1 MIANFFNKTKPATIF
16 ILVALLFVYYF
27 TATFLLHSAELSFNF
42 LIKRISFFVFIAL
55 MLMIVNFIVKK
66 NKLTKDNSYALL
78 LMVFLLGTFPEA
90 MFSYK
95 IVLANIALLLGFRK
109 IYSLRSGLDTKLKL
123 FDASLWIGIATIIYS
138 WSIFYVLLV
147 YLGMI
152 IHQKLTVK
160 NLFIPIV
167 GFVTPMIIYFTYC
180 LYFEDAAFFYNKFN
194 YEINLDFSSYT
205 ALKLLIPLIF
215 LSMALLWSI
224 LKITPK
230 VVSSSYTV
238 LKLLIPLIFL
248 SMALLW
254 SILKITPKVVSVRNN
269 FKFSWDV
276 LINHLLISAV
286 IIVLAPTKNGSE
298 LFFLIF
304 PSAVIVANLMHH
316 IKSKIFKNA
325 ILYTFLLISVFV
337 YFL

>member
-27 TATFLLHSAELSFNF
+27 TATFLLHSAELSINF

-78 LMVFLLGTFPEA
+78 LIVILFGTFPEA

-109 IYSLRSGLDTKLKL
+109 IYSLRSGVDTKLKL
-123 FDASLWIGIATIIYS
+123 FDASFWIAIATIFYS
-138 WSIFYVLLV
+138 WSIFFVLLV

-152 IHQKLTVK
+152 IHQKITVK

-167 GFVTPMIIYFTYC
+167 GFVTPMLIYFTYC
-180 LYFEDAAFFYNKFN
+180 LYFEDAEFFYNRFN
-194 YEINLDFSSYT
+194 YELNLDLDSYT
-205 ALKLLIPLIF
+205 SLKLLIPLLF
-215 LSMALLWSI
+215 LSLALLWSL
-224 LKITPK
+224 LK
-230 VVSSSYTV
+230 V
-238 LKLLIPLIFL
+238 
-248 SMALLW
+248 
-254 SILKITPKVVSVRNN
+254 TPKVVSVRNN

-286 IIVLAPTKNGSE
+286 IVVLAPTKNGSE
-298 LFFLIF
+298 LLFFIF
-304 PSAVIVANLMHH
+304 PAAVIVANLMHH

-325 ILYTFLLISVFV
+325 ILYAFLLISVFV

>member
-1 MIANFFNKTKPATIF
+1 MIANFFSKSKPATIF
-16 ILVALLFVYYF
+16 SIAALLFVYYF
-27 TATFLLHSAELSFNF
+27 TATFLLHFEELSIQF
-42 LIKRISFFVFIAL
+42 LIKRIGFFILLGIF
-55 MLMIVNFIVKK
+55 LMIINFIVKK
-66 NKLTKDNSYALL
+66 NKLTKDNLYALL
-78 LMVFLLGTFPEA
+78 LIVFLLGTFPEA
-90 MFSYK
+90 MFSYR
-95 IVLANIALLLGFRK
+95 IVLTNMALIFGFRK

-123 FDASLWIGIATIIYS
+123 FDACFWIGIATLIYS

-194 YEINLDFSSYT
+194 YEINLDFSSYRL
-205 ALKLLIPLIF
+205 LKLLIPVIF
-215 LSMALLWSI
+215 SSMVLLWSL
-224 LKITPK
+224 LKVTPK
-230 VVSSSYTV
+230 V
-238 LKLLIPLIFL
+238 L
-248 SMALLW
+248 
-254 SILKITPKVVSVRNN
+254 SVRNN

-276 LINHLLISAV
+276 LINHLLISAA
-286 IIVLAPTKNGSE
+286 IILLAPTKNGSE

-304 PSAVIVANLMHH
+304 PSAVIISNLVHLT
-316 IKSKIFKNA
+316 KSKIFRNL
-325 ILYTFLLISVFV
+325 ILYGFLLISVFV

>member
-16 ILVALLFVYYF
+16 ILAALLFIYYF

-42 LIKRISFFVFIAL
+42 LIKRISFFIFIAL
-55 MLMIVNFIVKK
+55 LLLIVNFIVKK

-95 IVLANIALLLGFRK
+95 IVLTNIALLLGFRK

-123 FDASLWIGIATIIYS
+123 FDACFWIGIATLIYS

-147 YLGMI
+147 YIGMI
-152 IHQKLTVK
+152 IHQKLTFK

-180 LYFEDAAFFYNKFN
+180 LYFEDATFFYNKFI
-194 YEINLDFSSYT
+194 YEISLDFSSYT
-205 ALKLLIPLIF
+205 SLKLLIPLLF
-215 LSMALLWSI
+215 LSLALLWS
-224 LKITPK
+224 L
-230 VVSSSYTV
+230 VQV
-238 LKLLIPLIFL
+238 
-248 SMALLW
+248 
-254 SILKITPKVVSVRNN
+254 TPKVVSVRNN

-276 LINHLLISAV
+276 LVNHLLISVV

-304 PSAVIVANLMHH
+304 PSAVMVANLMHH

-325 ILYTFLLISVFV
+325 ILYAFLLISVVV

>member
-1 MIANFFNKTKPATIF
+1 MIANFFGKTKPVTLFSIA
-16 ILVALLFVYYF
+16 ALLFVYYF
-27 TATFLLHSAELSFNF
+27 TATFLLHSEELSIQF
-42 LIKRISFFVFIAL
+42 LLKRITFFVFIAL
-55 MLMIVNFIVKK
+55 LLLIVNFIVKK

-123 FDASLWIGIATIIYS
+123 FDACFWIAIATLLYS
-138 WSIFYVLLV
+138 WSVFFVLLV
-147 YLGMI
+147 YVAMI

-167 GFVTPMIIYFTYC
+167 GFLTPMIIYFTYC
-180 LYFEDAAFFYNKFN
+180 LYFENTAFFYNKFT
-194 YEINLDFSSYT
+194 YEVNLDFSSYRS
-205 ALKLLIPLIF
+205 LKLLIPLIY
-215 LSMALLWSI
+215 LLIALLWSL
-224 LKITPK
+224 LKVT
-230 VVSSSYTV
+230 
-238 LKLLIPLIFL
+238 
-248 SMALLW
+248 A
-254 SILKITPKVVSVRNN
+254 KVVSVRNN

-276 LINHLLISAV
+276 LLNHLLISAA

-304 PSAVIVANLMHH
+304 PSAVMVANLMHH
-316 IKSKIFKNA
+316 IKSKIFRNA
-325 ILYTFLLISVFV
+325 ILCTFLLISVVV

>member
-230 VVSSSYTV
+230 VVS
-238 LKLLIPLIFL
+238 
-248 SMALLW
+248 
-254 SILKITPKVVSVRNN
+254 VRNN

-304 PSAVIVANLMHH
+304 PSAVIVANLMHL

>member
-16 ILVALLFVYYF
+16 ILAALLFIYYF

-42 LIKRISFFVFIAL
+42 LIKRISFFIFIAL
-55 MLMIVNFIVKK
+55 LLLIVNFIVKK

-123 FDASLWIGIATIIYS
+123 FDASFWIGIATLIYS

-147 YLGMI
+147 YIGMI
-152 IHQKLTVK
+152 IHQKLTFK

-194 YEINLDFSSYT
+194 YEISLDFSPYMS
-205 ALKLLIPLIF
+205 LKILIPLVF
-215 LSMALLWSI
+215 LSLAM
-224 LKITPK
+224 
-230 VVSSSYTV
+230 
-238 LKLLIPLIFL
+238 
-248 SMALLW
+248 LW

-286 IIVLAPTKNGSE
+286 IIVLAPTKNSSE

-304 PSAVIVANLMHH
+304 PSAVIVANLMHL

-325 ILYTFLLISVFV
+325 VLYGFLLISVFV

>member
-42 LIKRISFFVFIAL
+42 LIKRISFFIFIAL
-55 MLMIVNFIVKK
+55 LLLIVNFIVKK

-90 MFSYK
+90 MFSSN
-95 IVLANIALLLGFRK
+95 IVFANFALMLGFRK
-109 IYSLRSGLDTKLKL
+109 IYSLRTGVDTKLKL
-123 FDASLWIGIATIIYS
+123 FDACFWIGVAILFYS

-167 GFVTPMIIYFTYC
+167 GFVTPVIIYFTYC

-205 ALKLLIPLIF
+205 SLKLLIPFIF
-215 LSMALLWSI
+215 LSITLLWSL
-224 LKITPK
+224 LK
-230 VVSSSYTV
+230 V
-238 LKLLIPLIFL
+238 
-248 SMALLW
+248 
-254 SILKITPKVVSVRNN
+254 TPKVVSVRNN

-304 PSAVIVANLMHH
+304 PSAVIVANLMHL
-316 IKSKIFKNA
+316 IKSKILINA
-325 ILYTFLLISVFV
+325 VLYGFLLISVAV

>member
-1 MIANFFNKTKPATIF
+1 MIANFFNKTKPVTIF

-27 TATFLLHSAELSFNF
+27 TATFLLHSEELSFNF
-42 LIKRISFFVFIAL
+42 LIKRISFFIFIAL
-55 MLMIVNFIVKK
+55 LLLIVNFIVKK

-95 IVLANIALLLGFRK
+95 IVLANMALLLGFRK
-109 IYSLRSGLDTKLKL
+109 IYSLRSGVDTKLKI
-123 FDASLWIGIATIIYS
+123 FDASFWIGIATIFYS

-167 GFVTPMIIYFTYC
+167 GFATPMLIYFTYC
-180 LYFEDAAFFYNKFN
+180 LYFENATFFYDKFS

-205 ALKLLIPLIF
+205 SLKLLIPVIF
-215 LSMALLWSI
+215 LSIALLWSL
-224 LKITPK
+224 LK
-230 VVSSSYTV
+230 V
-238 LKLLIPLIFL
+238 
-248 SMALLW
+248 
-254 SILKITPKVVSVRNN
+254 TPKVVSVRNN

-286 IIVLAPTKNGSE
+286 IVVLAPTKNGSE
-298 LFFLIF
+298 LFFVIF

-325 ILYTFLLISVFV
+325 ILYLFLLISIGV
-337 YFL
+337 YFDNL

>member
-16 ILVALLFVYYF
+16 ILAALLFVYYF
-27 TATFLLHSAELSFNF
+27 TATFFLNSAELSFNF
-42 LIKRISFFVFIAL
+42 LIKRISFFIFIAL
-55 MLMIVNFIVKK
+55 LLLIVNFIVKK

-109 IYSLRSGLDTKLKL
+109 IYSLRSGVDTKLKL
-123 FDASLWIGIATIIYS
+123 FDACFWIGIATLIYT

-194 YEINLDFSSYT
+194 YEINLDFSYYT
-205 ALKLLIPLIF
+205 SLKLLIPVIF
-215 LSMALLWSI
+215 LSIALLWS
-224 LKITPK
+224 LFK
-230 VVSSSYTV
+230 V
-238 LKLLIPLIFL
+238 
-248 SMALLW
+248 
-254 SILKITPKVVSVRNN
+254 TPKVVSVRNN

-276 LINHLLISAV
+276 LINHLLISATIV
-286 IIVLAPTKNGSE
+286 VLAPTKNGSE
-298 LFFLIF
+298 LFFVIF
-304 PSAVIVANLMHH
+304 PTAVIVANLMHY

-325 ILYTFLLISVFV
+325 ILYSFLLISVV
-337 YFL
+337 IYFL

>member
-42 LIKRISFFVFIAL
+42 LIKRISFFIFIAL
-55 MLMIVNFIVKK
+55 LLLIVNFIVKK

-90 MFSYK
+90 MFSSN
-95 IVLANIALLLGFRK
+95 IVFANFALMLGFRK
-109 IYSLRSGLDTKLKL
+109 IYSLRTGVDTKLKL
-123 FDASLWIGIATIIYS
+123 FDACFWIGVAILFYS

-167 GFVTPMIIYFTYC
+167 GFVTPVIIYFTYC

-205 ALKLLIPLIF
+205 SLKLLIPFIF
-215 LSMALLWSI
+215 LSITLLWSL
-224 LKITPK
+224 LK
-230 VVSSSYTV
+230 V
-238 LKLLIPLIFL
+238 
-248 SMALLW
+248 
-254 SILKITPKVVSVRNN
+254 TPKVVSVRNN

-304 PSAVIVANLMHH
+304 PSAVIVANLMHL
-316 IKSKIFKNA
+316 IKSKIFINA
-325 ILYTFLLISVFV
+325 VLYGFLLISVAV

>member
-1 MIANFFNKTKPATIF
+1 MIANFFGKTKPVTLFSIA
-16 ILVALLFVYYF
+16 ALLFVYYF
-27 TATFLLHSAELSFNF
+27 TATFLLHSEELSIQF
-42 LIKRISFFVFIAL
+42 LLKRITFFVFIAL
-55 MLMIVNFIVKK
+55 LLLIVNFIVKK

-109 IYSLRSGLDTKLKL
+109 IYSLRSGLYTKLKL
-123 FDASLWIGIATIIYS
+123 FDACFWIAIATLLYS
-138 WSIFYVLLV
+138 WSVFFVLLV
-147 YLGMI
+147 YVAMI

-167 GFVTPMIIYFTYC
+167 GFLTPMIIYFTYC
-180 LYFEDAAFFYNKFN
+180 LYFENTAFFYNKFT
-194 YEINLDFSSYT
+194 YEVNLDFSSYRS
-205 ALKLLIPLIF
+205 LKLLIPLIY
-215 LSMALLWSI
+215 LLIALLWSL
-224 LKITPK
+224 LKVT
-230 VVSSSYTV
+230 
-238 LKLLIPLIFL
+238 
-248 SMALLW
+248 A
-254 SILKITPKVVSVRNN
+254 KVVSVRNN

-276 LINHLLISAV
+276 LLNHLLISAA

-304 PSAVIVANLMHH
+304 PSAVMVANLMHH
-316 IKSKIFKNA
+316 IKSKIFRNA
-325 ILYTFLLISVFV
+325 ILYTFLLISVVV

>member
-42 LIKRISFFVFIAL
+42 LIKRISFFVFISL
-55 MLMIVNFIVKK
+55 MLLIVNFIIKK

-123 FDASLWIGIATIIYS
+123 FDASFWIGIATLIYS
-138 WSIFYVLLV
+138 WSIFYLLLV
-147 YLGMI
+147 YLAMI

-167 GFVTPMIIYFTYC
+167 GFVTPMTIYFTYC

-205 ALKLLIPLIF
+205 SLKLLIPFIF
-215 LSMALLWSI
+215 LSITLLWSL
-224 LKITPK
+224 LK
-230 VVSSSYTV
+230 V
-238 LKLLIPLIFL
+238 
-248 SMALLW
+248 
-254 SILKITPKVVSVRNN
+254 TPKVVSVRNN

-304 PSAVIVANLMHH
+304 PSAVIVANLMHL
-316 IKSKIFKNA
+316 IKSKIFINA
-325 ILYTFLLISVFV
+325 VLYGFLLISVAV

>member
-1 MIANFFNKTKPATIF
+1 MIANFFNKSKPATIF
-16 ILVALLFVYYF
+16 ILAVLLFVYYF
-27 TATFLLHSAELSFNF
+27 TATFLLHSSEISFNF
-42 LIKRISFFVFIAL
+42 LIKRISFFVFIVL
-55 MLMIVNFIVKK
+55 LLLIVNFIVKK

-123 FDASLWIGIATIIYS
+123 FDASFWIGIATLIYS
-138 WSIFYVLLV
+138 WSIFYLLLV
-147 YLGMI
+147 YLAMI

-167 GFVTPMIIYFTYC
+167 GFVTPMTIYFTYC

-205 ALKLLIPLIF
+205 SLKLLIPFIF
-215 LSMALLWSI
+215 LSITLLWSL
-224 LKITPK
+224 LK
-230 VVSSSYTV
+230 V
-238 LKLLIPLIFL
+238 
-248 SMALLW
+248 
-254 SILKITPKVVSVRNN
+254 TPKVVSVRNN

-304 PSAVIVANLMHH
+304 PSAVIVANLMHL
-316 IKSKIFKNA
+316 IKSKIFINA
-325 ILYTFLLISVFV
+325 VLYGFLLISVAV

>member
-1 MIANFFNKTKPATIF
+1 MIANFFSKTKPVTIF
-16 ILVALLFVYYF
+16 SIVTLLFVYFF
-27 TATFLLHSAELSFNF
+27 TATFLLHSAELSFIF
-42 LIKRISFFVFIAL
+42 LIKRISFFIFISL
-55 MLMIVNFIVKK
+55 LLLIVNFIVKK

-90 MFSYK
+90 MFSSN
-95 IVLANIALLLGFRK
+95 IIFANFALMLGFRK
-109 IYSLRSGLDTKLKL
+109 IYSLRTGVDTKLKL
-123 FDASLWIGIATIIYS
+123 FDACFWIAVATLFYS
-138 WSIFYVLLV
+138 WSIFYILLV

-167 GFVTPMIIYFTYC
+167 GFLTPMLIYFTYC
-180 LYFEDAAFFYNKFN
+180 FYFEDAAFFYNKFN

-205 ALKLLIPLIF
+205 SLKLLIPFIF
-215 LSMALLWSI
+215 LSITLLWSL
-224 LKITPK
+224 LK
-230 VVSSSYTV
+230 V
-238 LKLLIPLIFL
+238 
-248 SMALLW
+248 
-254 SILKITPKVVSVRNN
+254 TPKVVSVRNN

-286 IIVLAPTKNGSE
+286 IIVLAPTKNSSE

-304 PSAVIVANLMHH
+304 PSVVIVANLMHL

-325 ILYTFLLISVFV
+325 VLYGFLLISVAV